1 MQAGGRVRVACRS
14 LQGPRAPATPRARR
28 SSKRCSCSRPCGPCS
43 KACSRH
49 RRSGRV
55 QPVRRGPASRKLS
68 ERAGGGASRPI
79 ALSCR
84 CAPHGTH
91 SRVRC
96 PWPRAGAVCARMRRG
111 GSLCSRVTWL
121 LGRGDNNLM
130 QRYTDPWT
138 PHCGCNSV
146 SIIYRICGRSA
157 RTCGV
162 WRPLAAGC
170 RARAPDGP
178 TRPAACALST
188 RWHVAASRKICLFGE
203 RTIPIHAR
211 TRLPRG

>member
-1 MQAGGRVRVACRS
+1 MNAQAM
-14 LQGPRAPATPRARR
+14 APD
-28 SSKRCSCSRPCGPCS
+28 G
-43 KACSRH
+43 
-49 RRSGRV
+49 
-55 QPVRRGPASRKLS
+55 
-68 ERAGGGASRPI
+68 AGGGASRPI

-157 RTCGV
+157 RTDRPAPRRGRVDVGSRFLDRMLARSAFRLTIYIYMYNTLVQKKACGGL
-162 WRPLAAGC
+162 WRLGAV
-170 RARAPDGP
+170 RARGRGP
-178 TRPAACALST
+178 TRPRPGVRA
-188 RWHVAASRKICLFGE
+188 
-203 RTIPIHAR
+203 
-211 TRLPRG
+211 